1 MFRKFLE
8 SFLRQFFIDMKKSVF
23 ILFLL
28 FLVMSC
34 SGIIRVKSELDD
46 IESYLQASP
55 DSALNKLQLID
66 SRELSRAKLRARYA
80 LLYSIALDKNYID
93 IEDDSLARV
102 AVNYYSNS
110 RDKYHAMLSWYSLGR
125 VQVNANNRVDAII
138 SFIEAGDLAESIRD
152 YHYLGL
158 TYRNI
163 GELYANQNDAKEA
176 QRYYS
181 KSAQSFDTIKE
192 EYYAA
197 YSKYGIALTC
207 EALGQKEK
215 RDSLLS
221 SLEKYC
227 LDTGNNQLLALLA
240 STKGQNA
247 LLESEENAEYA
258 IKQIK
263 SDKKYLLRAQ
273 NASYLMMAYSYL
285 GQQDSSDFYRSRA
298 FQMANS
304 PLDSARLFAVLYKV
318 EKRAGNYRLASHYQD
333 LAITIQNR
341 LMNERESMIISN
353 KLTDY
358 HQSKALQSE
367 AIVNRLRLV
376 LLMSALLFS
385 FFLLFLLQ
393 RLKIRSLQNR
403 EKDRIIAEKEERIQ
417 SDLAKTEEILQE
429 IQDLEKE
436 KNQVL
441 SSLASSVL
449 EQMSMVKKWADVY
462 YGINKEE
469 KDPYRYLD
477 EDFLDKKKEIIKH
490 FCASLEAVRNNEQW
504 FRLIEDWVNQYKDGI
519 MEKVRRACY
528 IPGQKRQQID
538 ESDYRTLLLMFA
550 GLPDKAIAY
559 FQDLTYGAVR
569 MRRLRYREFF
579 RGLQT
584 EDAALFL
591 SALS

>member
-1 MFRKFLE
+1 
-8 SFLRQFFIDMKKSVF
+8 MKKSVF

-28 FLVMSC
+28 ASIVSC
-34 SGIIRVKSELDD
+34 SDIVRIETKLDN
-46 IESYLQASP
+46 IESFLQTSP
-55 DSALNKLQLID
+55 DSALRQLQEID
-66 SRELSRAKLRARYA
+66 PASLSRKKFQARYA
-80 LLYSIALDKNYID
+80 LLYSMALDKNYID
-93 IEDDSLARV
+93 IVDDSLARV

-110 RDKYHAMLSWYSLGR
+110 RDRYHAMLSWYSLGR
-125 VQVNANNRVDAII
+125 VQVNANNKVDAII
-138 SFIEAGDLAESIRD
+138 SFIEAGDLAGTIRE

-158 TYRNI
+158 IYRNI

-181 KSAQSFDTIKE
+181 KSAQSFDIIKE

-207 EALGQKEK
+207 ETLGQTEK

-221 SLEKYC
+221 ALEKYC
-227 LDTGNNQLLALLA
+227 LDTGNNQLLTLLA

-258 IKQIK
+258 IGQIK
-263 SDKKYLLRAQ
+263 KDKNYLLRAQ

-285 GQQDSSDFYRSRA
+285 GQQDSSDYYRSIA
-298 FQMANS
+298 FQMAKS
-304 PLDSARLFAVLYKV
+304 PSDSARLFSTIYKV
-318 EKRAGNYRLASHYQD
+318 ETNAGNYRIASHYQD
-333 LAITIQNR
+333 LAFKIQNR
-341 LMNERESMIISN
+341 IMNERESMFISN

-358 HQSKALQSE
+358 HQSKSLQSE
-367 AIVNRLRLV
+367 AKVIRLRFV
-376 LLMSALLFS
+376 LFMSALLFLL
-385 FFLLFLLQ
+385 FLLFLLQ

-441 SSLASSVL
+441 SSLATSVL
-449 EQMSMVKKWADVY
+449 AQMSMVKKWADAY
-462 YGINKEE
+462 YGINREE

-477 EDFLDKKKEIIKH
+477 EDSLDNKKEIIKH
-490 FCASLEAVRNNEQW
+490 FCSSLEAVRNNEQW

-519 MEKVRRACY
+519 MDKARKACFQ
-528 IPGQKRQQID
+528 PGQKKQQVD

-569 MRRLRYREFF
+569 MRRLRYRAFF
-579 RGLQT
+579 RELQT

-591 SALS
+591 RALS

>member
-1 MFRKFLE
+1 
-8 SFLRQFFIDMKKSVF
+8 MKKRVF
-23 ILFLL
+23 ILFLS

-34 SGIIRVKSELDD
+34 SGTIRVKSELDD
-46 IESYLQASP
+46 IESLLQASP
-55 DSALNKLQLID
+55 DSALKKLQLIESSD
-66 SRELSRAKLRARYA
+66 LARAKLRARYA
-80 LLYSIALDKNYID
+80 LLYSMALDKNYID
-93 IEDDSLARV
+93 IVDDSLTRV

-138 SFIEAGDLAESIRD
+138 SFVEAGDLAETIRE

-158 TYRNI
+158 IYRNI
-163 GELYANQNDAKEA
+163 GELYAYQNDVKVA
-176 QRYYS
+176 QKYYS

-192 EYYAA
+192 EYYSA

-207 EALGQKEK
+207 QTLGQREK
-215 RDSLLS
+215 RDSLLN

-227 LDTGNNQLLALLA
+227 LDTGNSQLLALLA
-240 STKGQNA
+240 STKGHNA
-247 LLESEENAEYA
+247 LLDSKDNAEYA

-285 GQQDSSDFYRSRA
+285 GQQDSSDHYRSIA
-298 FQMANS
+298 FLMAKS
-304 PLDSARLFAVLYKV
+304 PSDSARLFAAIYKV
-318 EKRAGNYRLASHYQD
+318 ETNAGNYRIASHYQD
-333 LAITIQNR
+333 LAFKIQNR
-341 LMNERESMIISN
+341 IMNERESMFISN

-358 HQSKALQSE
+358 HQSKALRSE
-367 AIVNRLRLV
+367 TKVIRLRFV
-376 LLMSALLFS
+376 LFMSALLFLL
-385 FFLLFLLQ
+385 FLLFLLQ

-417 SDLAKTEEILQE
+417 NDLAKTDEILHE
-429 IQDLEKE
+429 IHNLEKE

-441 SSLASSVL
+441 SSLATSVL
-449 EQMSMVKKWADVY
+449 AQMSMVKKWADAY
-462 YGINKEE
+462 YGLNREE

-477 EDFLDKKKEIIKH
+477 EDSFENKKEIIKQ
-490 FCASLEAVRNNEQW
+490 FCSSLEAVRNDEQW

-519 MEKVRRACY
+519 MDKARKACFR
-528 IPGQKRQQID
+528 PGQKKQQMC

-559 FQDLTYGAVR
+559 FQDLSYGAVR
-569 MRRLRYREFF
+569 MRRLRYRAIF
-579 RGLQT
+579 RELQT
-584 EDAALFL
+584 EDATLFL